1 MSNFN
6 TKNPFKTYFAR
17 FGAAY
22 SACSCKN
29 KNKFCVIH
37 DRDCPVAKLQS
48 TSHKK
53 TMDRQANFDKKMLNR
68 SLQAME
74 MERALAIFDSA
85 MNYQE
90 NGDSQTVKFLSDNE
104 YWIKLIEDVF
114 ILFYHF
120 CRVNSSTDMIVAIAN
135 FAKLRSGKAIFSSDN
150 IKQLENYAKSLFVSN
165 IQTENKNWYASLK
178 EGLKNYEMFKN
189 SPVYQKLYK
198 FITYALALSL
208 FEPFGIKIDKFYSKV
223 EAEAIKKKHHMGTDF
238 IHCLLSTFTFLCD
251 RGAQCMKTGN
261 MDPIFHSSSEY
272 DKFFELYTKL
282 KRESTLLCNP
292 AVHGIDVF
300 THYAEVKD
308 AIEKGDAMLKYSYGM
323 DPLEK
328 RLMAKVVNDI
338 KLLDADELTKR
349 SARSSRTAPFAVS
362 VFGGSSIGK
371 STFTEILFLHF
382 GKMFDLPTQPEFKYT
397 RNANSKYWDGFSTY
411 QWCLNLDDIAFMHPD
426 IAKAGGDPSL
436 MEVIMAVNQTCFVP
450 DQADLSDKGRTPMK
464 CDLVIGSTNTPHL
477 NAHHYYSCPIALMR
491 RLPFLIDL
499 KVKQE
504 YADDDG
510 MLDTSKVPAQLPGS
524 YVDVWEISLFKITT
538 VPSKNFDDRIGA
550 RGAYKLMYK
559 FDNIYKFLSLFG
571 ELAKKHRYNQGR
583 VKESVSMMQ
592 DLKLCAKCNC
602 PENHCLCDSLQ
613 GTNIFD
619 QSKVDEEVV
628 IGDGEKSDSEDEYSE
643 EEEQPSQKQY
653 NRMKWLQ
660 RRPQAGF
667 NANFIELTYDPRVTA
682 LTSILNMKTDRDQ
695 NNDLRKAIGDMTWKE
710 VIFLPLTLVFCY
722 LYFSSTWIGFL
733 MNCIVPRFMI
743 NWFLYHKV
751 NRGRYWR
758 MGFRYIGYRIQ
769 RKINVHWKILSVVS
783 LLTGSALFL
792 YTLKNIFSKY
802 EGEIQSKDEENT
814 VCDENGFITTGS
826 APEPTSFEKINP
838 WYKDDYVTTTLDLT
852 NVSRSFQGKLSDFD
866 EMISR
871 RCGHFIFTFKGMSRY
886 ARGINVKGHYWLFN
900 HHSLPDLD
908 VAACR
913 VAFSTCHQLDGI
925 NPNYNFL
932 ISCGDFKRFP
942 DQELALVEIKQLP
955 PGPDITKFFC
965 EETLR
970 GGHRGYYLGRN
981 EDGTIWRQTIERI
994 SFSAQCYLAAVQVT
1008 VNLWTGKTNT
1018 PTKDGQC
1025 GSVLISE
1032 TNNGPVILGIHVIGE
1047 KDDIGSLQVSRQFLQ
1062 KNLQS
1067 FQREAV
1073 SSGEPKLN
1081 SGMITNN
1088 INELHTKSPVRY
1100 IEEGSAVVHGTFDG
1114 FRRGGKSSVRKT
1126 LLCQSM
1132 EKRGYELKYGA
1143 PVMKG
1148 WLPWRTGLVDMVKP
1162 ATKFDTALLNECV
1175 LAFTNDILSALP
1187 KSELAEIK
1195 VYDTFTAIN
1204 GAVGVSYV
1212 DRMNCKSSMGFP
1224 WRKSKKHFVEI
1235 LTPQRGFN
1243 EPITFSKEIIDRSNN
1258 IELTYLEGK
1267 RAHPVFTG
1275 CLKDEALSFK
1285 KINIGKTR
1293 IFTCAPGDWSIVVR
1307 KYCLAFTRVMQR
1319 NGTIFEAAPGTIA
1332 QSAEWEMLYH
1342 YLVQFGCDR
1351 MVAGDY
1357 KAFDKSMPAVIIQA
1371 AFDIIYNVSK
1381 AAGFTEADL
1390 LVLRGI
1396 QEDTSFPLIDMNGD
1410 VISFYGSNPSGHP
1423 LTVIINSLANSLYIR
1438 YAYLLSGHDVNNFK
1452 KDVAL
1457 LTYGDDN
1464 AMGISKKCHN
1474 FDHTVIQKILE
1485 SLDITYTMADK
1496 ESASVPF
1503 IHIDD
1508 ISFLK
1513 RRWVYDKDVGGYL
1526 APLEEDSIIKSLM
1539 IGTTSNTVTRQ
1550 EQTIEI
1556 ISSAVREYFFYGKEV
1571 FETKK
1576 LFLQELVIENDL
1588 TLYVNPWTFPTW
1600 DELVKNFWDNSQHV
1614 DLDSLRKSEP
1624 QCFNTPAVE
1633 CNLCSSLDDDAIMIP
1648 VDENILCLDCI
1659 LEHYYYCGIC
1669 KLFTLS
1675 EGNIRICSHCN

>member
-1 MSNFN
+1 MTS
-6 TKNPFKTYFAR
+6 KNYFTTYFSK
-17 FGAAY
+17 FGKAY
-22 SACSCKN
+22 SSCSCKN
-29 KNKFCVIH
+29 KNKFCVVH
-37 DRDCPVAKLQS
+37 DKKCPVARLQS
-48 TSHKK
+48 TSHKITVNRQAK
-53 TMDRQANFDKKMLNR
+53 YDNKMLRNSLQTMTMDR
-68 SLQAME
+68 
-74 MERALAIFDSA
+74 ALTIFDSA
-85 MNYQE
+85 MSHPDDNK
-90 NGDSQTVKFLSDNE
+90 SSSIKFLSDNE

-114 ILFYHF
+114 ILFYQV
-120 CRVNSSTDMIVAIAN
+120 CKVNSSTDMIVAIAN
-135 FAKLRSGKAIFSSDN
+135 FAKLRSGKAIFSSTN
-150 IKQLENYAKSLFVSN
+150 IKQLENYAKKLFVSN
-165 IQTENKNWYASLK
+165 VQNKETNWYTSLK
-178 EGLKNYEMFKN
+178 EGLKNYELFKN

-208 FEPFGIKIDKFYSKV
+208 FEPFGITIDKFYSRV

-272 DKFFELYTKL
+272 DKFFELYTRL
-282 KRESTLLCNP
+282 KRESSLLCNP
-292 AVHGIDVF
+292 AAHGIDVF

-491 RLPFLIDL
+491 RLPYLIDL
-499 KVKQE
+499 KVKME

-510 MLDTSKVPAQLPGS
+510 MLDTSKVPPQQVGS
-524 YVDVWEISLFKITT
+524 YVDVWEISLYKITT
-538 VPSKNFDDRIGA
+538 VPSKNCDDRIGA
-550 RGAYKLMYK
+550 RGAYKLMYQ

-583 VKESVSMMQ
+583 VKESVAMMQ
-592 DLKLCAKCNC
+592 DLKLCTKCNC
-602 PENHCLCDSLQ
+602 PQNHCLCDSLQ

-619 QSKVDEEVV
+619 ESRVDADIVL
-628 IGDGEKSDSEDEYSE
+628 GDGPESDLKDEYSDAE
-643 EEEQPSQKQY
+643 SEPKTQKQY
-653 NRMKWLQ
+653 NRMKWMQ
-660 RRPQAGF
+660 KRPQAGM
-667 NANFIELTYDPRVTA
+667 NVDFINLTYDPRVTA
-682 LTSILNMKTDRDQ
+682 LTTILNIKSDREQ
-695 NNDLRKAIGDMTWKE
+695 NDDIRRAIGDMTWTE
-710 VIFLPLTLVFCY
+710 VIFLPLTLAFCY
-722 LYFSSTWIGFL
+722 LYFSSTWMGLFL
-733 MNCIVPRFMI
+733 NCVVPRFII

-758 MGFRYIGYRIQ
+758 IGFKYIGYRIQ

-783 LLTGSALFL
+783 LMTGSALFL

-802 EGEIQSKDEENT
+802 SGEIQSKDEDSESNT
-814 VCDENGFITTGS
+814 AIDENGFIVTGS
-826 APEPTSFEKINP
+826 NPEPTSFEKVNP

-866 EMISR
+866 DMISR
-871 RCGHFIFTFKGMSRY
+871 RCGHFIFKFKGMSRY
-886 ARGINVKGHYWLFN
+886 ARAINVKGHHWLFN

-908 VAACR
+908 VASCR
-913 VAFSTCHQLDGI
+913 VAYSTCHQLDGV
-925 NPNYNFL
+925 NPNYEFTV
-932 ISCGDFKRFP
+932 SCADFKRFP
-942 DQELALVEIKQLP
+942 NQELALIEIKQLP
-955 PGPDITKFFC
+955 PGPDVTKFFC

-994 SFSAQCYLAAVQVT
+994 SFSARCYLAAVKVT
-1008 VNLWTGKTNT
+1008 ANLWTGKTSV

-1062 KNLQS
+1062 SKVQS
-1067 FQREAV
+1067 FERETV
-1073 SSGEPKLN
+1073 ESGAPMLN
-1081 SGMITNN
+1081 SGSITNN

-1114 FRRGGKSSVRKT
+1114 FRRGGKSSVQRS
-1126 LLCQSM
+1126 LLCDSM

-1148 WLPWRTGLVDMVKP
+1148 WLPWRTGLVDMVEP
-1162 ATKFDTALLNECV
+1162 ASKFDTAILNECV
-1175 LAFTNDILSALP
+1175 LAFTDDILNNLDPA
-1187 KSELAEIK
+1187 ELKEIK

-1224 WRKSKKHFVEI
+1224 WRKSKKHFLEV

-1243 EPITFSKEIIDRSNN
+1243 EPITFSKEIIDRANN
-1258 IELTYLEGK
+1258 IELTYMEGK
-1267 RAHPVFTG
+1267 RNHPVFTG

-1285 KINIGKTR
+1285 KIKIGKTR

-1319 NGTIFEAAPGTIA
+1319 NGKIFEAAPGTIA
-1332 QSAEWEMLYH
+1332 QSAEWEDLFH
-1342 YLVQFGCDR
+1342 YLTQFGEER

-1357 KAFDKSMPAVIIQA
+1357 RAFDKKMPAVIIQA
-1371 AFDIIYNVSK
+1371 VFDIIYNVSK
-1381 AAGFTEADL
+1381 AAGFTEAEL
-1390 LVLRGI
+1390 LVIRGI
-1396 QEDTSFPLIDMNGD
+1396 QEDTSFPLVDMNGD
-1410 VISFYGSNPSGHP
+1410 VISFYGSNPSGNP
-1423 LTVIINSLANSLYIR
+1423 ITVIINSLANSLYIR
-1438 YAYLLSGHDVNNFK
+1438 YAYLLSGHDVRTFK
-1452 KDVAL
+1452 KNVAL

-1464 AMGISKKCHN
+1464 AMGISRDCTN
-1474 FDHTVIQKILE
+1474 FDHTVIQNVLNT
-1485 SLDITYTMADK
+1485 LDITYTMADK
-1496 ESASVPF
+1496 ESKSVPF
-1503 IHIDD
+1503 IHIND

-1513 RRWVYDKDVGGYL
+1513 RKWVYDKDVGGYL

-1539 IGTTSNTVTRQ
+1539 IGTTSNTITRQ

-1556 ISSAVREYFFYGKEV
+1556 IGSAVREYFFYGKKI
-1571 FETKK
+1571 FEEKK
-1576 LFLQELVIENDL
+1576 EFLQELVIENDL

-1600 DELVKNFWDNSQHV
+1600 DELVKTFWENSKHV
-1614 DLDSLRKSEP
+1614 DLDSLRNKKP
-1624 QCFNTPAVE
+1624 QCADVTE
-1633 CNLCSSLDDDAIMIP
+1633 YELCSA
-1648 VDENILCLDCI
+1648 
-1659 LEHYYYCGIC
+1659 
-1669 KLFTLS
+1669 LS
-1675 EGNIRICSHCN
+1675 EEIL